1 MDKPLRIVGV
11 AILGLL
17 LVAIRYFESELFYDP
32 LISYFKTEH
41 STEAIPDFE
50 NLKLYLNIFLRF
62 TLNTIISLSI
72 IWLIFKNRGV
82 LKVSTLLYVL
92 LFVLLFSA
100 YIVLLNLSTES
111 SDNLILFYVRRFIIQ
126 PLFLFILLPAFYFQ
140 RKN

>member
-11 AILGLL
+11 AILGLF

-41 STEAIPDFE
+41 STEAIPGFE